1 MRCAGRRRGHLS
13 AKERKSKQTSK
24 HESMKAS
31 EKTLTDITPNW
42 SNIAG
47 VVRPYQ
53 LVDEGD
59 QVAEENPTNVEYS
72 ASVACSELRWGS

>member
-1 MRCAGRRRGHLS
+1 MCGAAGGTLVS
-13 AKERKSKQTSK
+13 ERADN
-24 HESMKAS
+24 ESMKAS
-31 EKTLTDITPNW
+31 EKKTLTDITPNW

-47 VVRPYQ
+47 VVVPYQ

-72 ASVACSELRWGS
+72 ASVACGELRWGN